1 MKPVKHLL
9 ASSSKLANVP
19 ALTYKRGL
27 LNSPLSPKLKEKHSA
42 KLDRDKLEP
51 MVLRSPPT
59 GESMIRYAL
68 PIPSR
73 KTKELIAEDESIRKI
88 SERLRRIVSTFEE
101 TYGFNV
107 QNEKEQ
113 VVKPEDE
120 GLTSSVG
127 DDLNSFLTNCSEFA
141 TQLEEAADEKC
152 NILESLFKWFQRQ
165 VNQMEEI
172 SKGQTFSR
180 AEFPL
185 PDKTVSLS
193 IARLAKQL
201 QILEELRNC
210 LKGKCKYS
218 FKETSKP
225 KDTESPPAALKS
237 YESIEHKIDEFLKA
251 HSTEEMAD
259 VSATE
264 PKTGN
269 SVINRLN
276 AMLRVFGRQANT
288 LQRAMNDK
296 ALLEAKNTEIQN
308 DLQVLSEEKS
318 LLENE
323 LQKLKSTKKTKV
335 TSDRTKKT
343 LKMEKKKEKEKSED
357 LEEKKSVIRESKV
370 KEDTHQV
377 QKATLALEI
386 ENKVL
391 REQLQLA
398 LQESERAKHQLDCFL
413 NQEKE
418 LLRSEGKS
426 KTATEMG
433 TGKIKVKREDSKYTP
448 LEKEVGRA
456 LVADS
461 GGQKTNGK
469 VEHLQILESQD
480 GSHFLKSSDDVLAD
494 GDLFHILS
502 SETRGKSFTGVLP
515 SKEMEESQSPRAS
528 LPGSDRPTAP
538 FVAPTVVIKRKPLE
552 TDISKATI
560 SEENLQSKTEKQT
573 YQEERELDA
582 QDEESD
588 GSLLPENE
596 VLSKPDTPMLRQR
609 GNRRTAFLITEPNDM
624 LSVRDQWPAGIA
636 LMLRSQLQIKNLR
649 AAGSDSFDTQDK
661 VPDGNLTYEHQ
672 ALPSTTQ
679 EQANT
684 QRTPGGET
692 DVTHDEGPAENP
704 VLEHQDSV
712 LETQLEA
719 KKQRPSEGKRLSGYD
734 RASYENRTPE
744 HQEPASETQPEAQR
758 QREKRLRKSR
768 DDIPDRNPVLK
779 PQDSVLKLQMQVQK
793 QVTSGRG
800 RPDSYYGAPD
810 KDLTFVNQDSVSKP
824 QVQVKKQI
832 TSKGERRHTFPLE
845 NQKKNT
851 TTLGNLPPEREDLF
865 SRNQSQAKKLGATRK
880 EDLDTQKAA
889 LNLLTEEEVEL
900 SKNQPQT
907 KKLWPVEM
915 ETLSNVDELSD
926 ETFTLNDVESAAGY
940 KDQIQTSGVYL
951 LERLGVKNK
960 AASELP
966 DTAENLPDTAENL
979 PDTAENLPDTAG
991 NLPEMNP
998 SVSDLIFQL
1007 GLNKVVETDL
1017 ERLKDTVGRRL
1028 LAGEVKIE
1036 PKSLPETN
1044 TESFPD
1050 IIGRGIVKTEIK
1062 TWSKSHLGTK
1072 VERLAE
1078 KIQRNVMNGEFK
1090 VQSMHLPETDTER
1103 FPGAVGKG
1111 LRKGEVKTQSKS
1123 HLGVNLF
1130 EDKDMSPQHQADL
1143 FTWPIAPAKF
1153 STNKINVSPVDSQ
1166 GMNLLEN
1173 KNAFSH
1179 QDLYS
1184 RHNTASKYTTR
1195 VIHLA
1200 PFDNEEE
1207 PSEYFSPPVTGHP
1220 KPLHRALGAGPSAYK
1235 TKQLPSPDKG
1245 HSVPG
1250 KSNRK
1255 TKHEG
1260 HQKKLTSGNKK
1271 VDLKDTLPAMIST
1284 AAKPIYK
1291 GKESLPYKGVRNE
1304 TSYRGS
1310 SDHISQS
1317 PKTYGPSPRQTDNQE
1332 AVPRTAAQK
1341 PVTRPHF

>member
-107 QNEKEQ
+107 QNGKEQ

-225 KDTESPPAALKS
+225 KEYVLLLKCDLNSYSLIINKCFIYWDLSRDTESPPAALKS

-357 LEEKKSVIRESKV
+357 LEEYPCSALRVVACQGLSFQLLQSHGAEEPQPLQGRPLCGVSTPLT
-370 KEDTHQV
+370 DQV
-377 QKATLALEI
+377 AGECGSGALW
-386 ENKVL
+386 L
-391 REQLQLA
+391 REGSGRF
-398 LQESERAKHQLDCFL
+398 QEAERAEHQLDCFL

-502 SETRGKSFTGVLP
+502 SETRGKSFTRVLP
-515 SKEMEESQSPRAS
+515 SKEMKDSQSPRAS

-672 ALPSTTQ
+672 TLPSTTQ

-951 LERLGVKNK
+951 LERLG
-960 AASELP
+960 
-966 DTAENLPDTAENL
+966 
-979 PDTAENLPDTAG
+979 
-991 NLPEMNP
+991 
-998 SVSDLIFQL
+998 
-1007 GLNKVVETDL
+1007 ETDL

-1036 PKSLPETN
+1036 PKS
-1044 TESFPD
+1044 
-1050 IIGRGIVKTEIK
+1050 
-1062 TWSKSHLGTK
+1062 
-1072 VERLAE
+1072 
-1078 KIQRNVMNGEFK
+1078 
-1090 VQSMHLPETDTER
+1090 LPETDTER

-1284 AAKPIYK
+1284 AVKPIYK

-1332 AVPRTAAQK
+1332 AGLEPTVRPERQREGPLPMECSDRQQATRSRPQLK
-1341 PVTRPHF
+1341 QTLEVTWTCSPCGHDAST

>member
-1 MKPVKHLL
+1 MKPVKQLL

-27 LNSPLSPKLKEKHSA
+27 LNSPLSPKFKEKHSA

-73 KTKELIAEDESIRKI
+73 KTKELIAEDESIRNI

-107 QNEKEQ
+107 QNGKEQ

-180 AEFPL
+180 AEFSV
-185 PDKTVSLS
+185 PDETVSLS

-201 QILEELRNC
+201 QILEELRNR

-218 FKETSKP
+218 FKEASKP
-225 KDTESPPAALKS
+225 KDTENPPAALKS
-237 YESIEHKIDEFLKA
+237 YESVEQKIDEFLKA

-264 PKTGN
+264 PIETGN

-398 LQESERAKHQLDCFL
+398 LQESERAKHQLDYFL
-413 NQEKE
+413 NKEKE
-418 LLRSEGKS
+418 LLKSEGKT

-433 TGKIKVKREDSKYTP
+433 TGKIKVEREDSKYTP
-448 LEKEVGRA
+448 LEKEVGKA

-461 GGQKTNGK
+461 GGQKTNDK

-502 SETRGKSFTGVLP
+502 SETRGKSFTRVLP
-515 SKEMEESQSPRAS
+515 SKEMKDSQSPRAS
-528 LPGSDRPTAP
+528 LPGSDRPAVP

-596 VLSKPDTPMLRQR
+596 LLSKPDTAMLRQR
-609 GNRRTAFLITEPNDM
+609 GNRRTGFLITKPNDT
-624 LSVRDQWPAGIA
+624 LSVKDQWPEDII

-649 AAGSDSFDTQDK
+649 AAGSDSFDIAQDK
-661 VPDGNLTYEHQ
+661 VPDGSLTYEHQ

-704 VLEHQDSV
+704 MLEHQGSV

-744 HQEPASETQPEAQR
+744 HQEPASETRPEAQR

-768 DDIPDRNPVLK
+768 DDVPDRNPVLT

-800 RPDSYYGAPD
+800 RPDTLDEVPDGNLTLEHHNSESKTQVQPKKQKPPLGEKLKARGGAPGGTLALATPDVVTRSVEKRHSYYGAPD
-810 KDLTFVNQDSVSKP
+810 KDLTFENQDSVSKP

-845 NQKKNT
+845 NQKNNT

-865 SRNQSQAKKLGATRK
+865 SRNQSQATKLGATRK

-889 LNLLTEEEVEL
+889 LNLLTKEEVEL

-915 ETLSNVDELSD
+915 ETLSSVDELSD

-940 KDQIQTSGVYL
+940 KDQIQTSGVYRS
-951 LERLGVKNK
+951 ERLGVKNK

-979 PDTAENLPDTAG
+979 P
-991 NLPEMNP
+991 EMNP

-1007 GLNKVVETDL
+1007 GLNKVVGITSHQPEWPSFKSPQTIN
-1017 ERLKDTVGRRL
+1017 
-1028 LAGEVKIE
+1028 AGEAVEKGGPSYTVVGMQFGAATMENGMEI
-1036 PKSLPETN
+1036 PQ
-1044 TESFPD
+1044 
-1050 IIGRGIVKTEIK
+1050 KTENR
-1062 TWSKSHLGTK
+1062 
-1072 VERLAE
+1072 V
-1078 KIQRNVMNGEFK
+1078 
-1090 VQSMHLPETDTER
+1090 
-1103 FPGAVGKG
+1103 
-1111 LRKGEVKTQSKS
+1111 
-1123 HLGVNLF
+1123 
-1130 EDKDMSPQHQADL
+1130 
-1143 FTWPIAPAKF
+1143 
-1153 STNKINVSPVDSQ
+1153 
-1166 GMNLLEN
+1166 
-1173 KNAFSH
+1173 
-1179 QDLYS
+1179 
-1184 RHNTASKYTTR
+1184 TT
-1195 VIHLA
+1195 
-1200 PFDNEEE
+1200 
-1207 PSEYFSPPVTGHP
+1207 
-1220 KPLHRALGAGPSAYK
+1220 
-1235 TKQLPSPDKG
+1235 
-1245 HSVPG
+1245 
-1250 KSNRK
+1250 
-1255 TKHEG
+1255 
-1260 HQKKLTSGNKK
+1260 
-1271 VDLKDTLPAMIST
+1271 
-1284 AAKPIYK
+1284 
-1291 GKESLPYKGVRNE
+1291 
-1304 TSYRGS
+1304 
-1310 SDHISQS
+1310 
-1317 PKTYGPSPRQTDNQE
+1317 
-1332 AVPRTAAQK
+1332 
-1341 PVTRPHF
+1341 